1 MASDSLKKIQ
11 IKEFVKHREW
21 KWDEKQET
29 QKFWN
34 SLLQEVFWVKSNEI
48 KKVIDYEKT
57 VKIDTTKYI
66 DWYINDTK
74 VLIEQKSHDIDLNKT
89 EKQSDWA
96 ELTPYQQAKRYADNL
111 PHSENPR
118 WIITCNFQE
127 FHIHDMERER
137 PQDNPEIVYL
147 KDLPKEYH
155 RLKFIVD
162 SWDRNIKKEME
173 ISIKAWEI
181 VWKLYDSLAP
191 LYKDISNP
199 KSQRS
204 LNVLCVRLVFCLYA
218 EDAGVF
224 GIKNLFHD
232 YLNNYKTEDLRDALI
247 KLFVVLDQKENE
259 RDQYLKEN
267 LKKFPYVNGGLFA
280 DEWIEIPNL
289 NEEVRNLLLE
299 QASENFDRS
308 EISPTIFWAVFESTL
323 NPETRRSG
331 GMHYTSIENIH
342 KVIDPLFLDDLNEN
356 LDGILKLTQPE
367 TIRKKWRAL
376 QEKMASLKFLDPACG
391 SGNFLTETYLSLRR
405 IENKIIEKEWKWVAR
420 LINPIEVNINQFY
433 WIEINDFAVS
443 VAKTAL
449 WIAESQMMNETE
461 EILWES
467 LDFLPLKT
475 NANIIEWNALQL
487 ERNNIISNK
496 ECDYIMGNPPFIW
509 YKEKTDEQKL
519 DLEKVCLNIKWEKIK
534 NTGSLDYVSWRY
546 YKAANYI
553 IWTDIKCC
561 FVSTNSITQWEQV
574 AIMRKTIFEDY
585 NINIDYAYTTFI
597 WNSEAKNKAKVHCV
611 IIWFS
616 IWEKDCN
623 YIYDDNVIKKCRHI
637 NPYIKSAPN
646 VRILSRKTPIS
657 KNVKPIMLW
666 VHIFDNHNFIFTDE
680 EKKEFIKKEPKSE
693 PFFKEWISASDFLNN
708 KRRFYLDL
716 ENCSPHE
723 LKAMPLSLDRIKKV
737 IEYRQNNDT
746 SKWTPL
752 EKDPF
757 AIKQWWKANQDY
769 IWIPNTSSFNR
780 EYLPIAFLSKNIIIT
795 MPDLALPWWDLYDF
809 WIISS
814 SVHMCWIKSVCW
826 RLKSDFRYAN
836 WIVYNNFPWPTP
848 TIEQKKQIEETA
860 KMIISAREN
869 HSDCSLADLYDKNS
883 MPSDLRKAHSENDK
897 AVMKAYGF
905 STKMTESECV
915 AKLMEMYQK
924 LVNAS

>member
-48 KKVIDYEKT
+48 KKIIDYEKT

-74 VLIEQKSHDIDLNKT
+74 VLIEQKSHDIDLNKA
-89 EKQSDWA
+89 EKQSDWI

-118 WIITCNFQE
+118 RIITCNFQE
-127 FHIHDMERER
+127 FHIHDMEKER

-199 KSQRS
+199 KSQKS

-218 EDAGVF
+218 EDAWVF
-224 GIKNLFHD
+224 WAKNIFHD

-247 KLFVVLDQKENE
+247 KLFVVLDQKIEE
-259 RDQYLKEN
+259 RDPYLKDDLN
-267 LKKFPYVNGGLFA
+267 RFPYVNWWLFA
-280 DEWIEIPNL
+280 NEWIEIPNL
-289 NEEVRNLLLE
+289 TDEVRDLLLR

-342 KVIDPLFLDDLNEN
+342 KVIDPLFLDELKSD
-356 LDGILKLTQPE
+356 LDGVINAKQDKL
-367 TIRKKWRAL
+367 IRERWRAL
-376 QEKMASLKFLDPACG
+376 QQKMASLKFLDPACG

-405 IENKIIEKEWKWVAR
+405 IENKIIEKEWKWIAR

-467 LDFLPLKT
+467 LNFLPLKT
-475 NANIIEWNALQL
+475 NANIIEWNALRMDWN
-487 ERNNIISNK
+487 EVISNK
-496 ECDYIMGNPPFIW
+496 ECNYIMGNPPFVGH
-509 YKEKTDEQKL
+509 KNVDKEQKEDMIRIFNWKQWRL
-519 DLEKVCLNIKWEKIK
+519 DFVSARYMLSTKYIEWTNIEC
-534 NTGSLDYVSWRY
+534 
-546 YKAANYI
+546 A
-553 IWTDIKCC
+553 
-561 FVSTNSITQWEQV
+561 FVSTNSIVQWVHLETLWKV
-574 AIMRKTIFEDY
+574 LINH
-585 NINIDYAYTTFI
+585 NIHINFAYQSFPRI
-597 WNSEAKNKAKVHCV
+597 SEATNSANVTCV

-616 IWEKDCN
+616 LVDKKDKYLFIDSDKNWNQKKIKVN
-623 YIYDDNVIKKCRHI
+623 YI
-637 NPYIKSAPN
+637 NPYLTEEQKSVIVESRNKPLCDVHEMVYWNIPRDWGFFTFETEDEYNNFLKEEPN
-646 VRILSRKTPIS
+646 AKKYIHKFIWSKEYINWFHRYIL
-657 KNVKPIMLW
+657 
-666 VHIFDNHNFIFTDE
+666 
-680 EKKEFIKKEPKSE
+680 
-693 PFFKEWISASDFLNN
+693 FLNN
-708 KRRFYLDL
+708 ITPNELKNMPKVMERVQNVKKFRLSSKAEEIQKFAETPTKFAQTTQPFWIDFIIVPIVSSENRKYIPIWFIKEDIITNNAVQIIPNANIYDFGILTSNVHMDWMRKTASRL
-716 ENCSPHE
+716 ENRYRY
-723 LKAMPLSLDRIKKV
+723 LKNV
-737 IEYRQNNDT
+737 
-746 SKWTPL
+746 
-752 EKDPF
+752 
-757 AIKQWWKANQDY
+757 
-769 IWIPNTSSFNR
+769 
-780 EYLPIAFLSKNIIIT
+780 
-795 MPDLALPWWDLYDF
+795 
-809 WIISS
+809 
-814 SVHMCWIKSVCW
+814 
-826 RLKSDFRYAN
+826 
-836 WIVYNNFPWPTP
+836 VYNNFPRPSPTE
-848 TIEQKKQIEETA
+848 EQKKKIEQTA
-860 KMIISAREN
+860 QAILDARN
-869 HSDCSLADLYDKNS
+869 LYPDSSLADLYDELT
-883 MPSDLRKAHSENDK
+883 MPIELRKAHQENDK
-897 AVMKAYGF
+897 AVMQAYGF
-905 STKMTESECV
+905 STKMAESDIV
-915 AKLMEMYQK
+915 WKLMEMYQK
-924 LVNAS
+924 LVNTK

>member
-74 VLIEQKSHDIDLNKT
+74 VLIEQKSHDIDLNKA
-89 EKQSDWA
+89 EKQSDWV

-118 WIITCNFQE
+118 RIITCNFQE
-127 FHIHDMERER
+127 FHIHDMEKEK

-155 RLKFIVD
+155 RLKFIID

-173 ISIKAWEI
+173 LSIKAWEI

-191 LYKDISNP
+191 LYKDISDLN
-199 KSQRS
+199 SQKS
-204 LNVLCVRLVFCLYA
+204 LNILCVRLVFCLYA
-218 EDAGVF
+218 EDAWVF

-247 KLFVVLDQKENE
+247 KLFVVLDQKIEE
-259 RDQYLKEN
+259 RDPYLKED
-267 LKKFPYVNGGLFA
+267 LSKFPYVNGGLFA

-356 LDGILKLTQPE
+356 LEGILKLTQPE

-496 ECDYIMGNPPFIW
+496 ECDYIMGNPPFIGSS
-509 YKEKTDEQKL
+509 KLTEEQKE
-519 DLEKVCLNIKWEKIK
+519 DRENIFWE
-534 NTGSLDYVSWRY
+534 NWWELDYVACRY
-546 YKAANYI
+546 KKSINYI
-553 IWTDIKCC
+553 EGTNIECA
-561 FVSTNSITQWEQV
+561 FVSTNSICQWQQV
-574 AIMRKTIFEDY
+574 FPLRKPLFDKWLKINFAHKSFVRASEASWSAKVVCIIVWFSLKDREIKKLY
-585 NINIDYAYTTFI
+585 NNNEFKKVDNINAYLLPMKNIFI
-597 WNSEAKNKAKVHCV
+597 EKSKTPLFKNAP
-611 IIWFS
+611 I
-616 IWEKDCN
+616 
-623 YIYDDNVIKKCRHI
+623 VIKWFQPTD
-637 NPYIKSAPN
+637 NWN
-646 VRILSRKTPIS
+646 LILE
-657 KNVKPIMLW
+657 
-666 VHIFDNHNFIFTDE
+666 DE
-680 EKKEFIKKEPKSE
+680 EKKELLKKTPSAEKRIRPFITAKEYVNNQNRWCLRLKWITPNEISSISRIKQRVENCKKWRESQKKTWDAFKLKDTPTLMRPTSK
-693 PFFKEWISASDFLNN
+693 FKESSFIVLP
-708 KRRFYLDL
+708 R
-716 ENCSPHE
+716 H
-723 LKAMPLSLDRIKKV
+723 
-737 IEYRQNNDT
+737 T
-746 SKWTPL
+746 
-752 EKDPF
+752 
-757 AIKQWWKANQDY
+757 
-769 IWIPNTSSFNR
+769 TSSRKYIPFWYV
-780 EYLPIAFLSKNIIIT
+780 E
-795 MPDLALPWWDLYDF
+795 PWCIPWDSISLINDANLYVF
-809 WIISS
+809 WIIESS
-814 SVHMCWIKSVCW
+814 IHMLRTDLTCW
-826 RLKSDFRYAN
+826 RLWNWYRYTSD
-836 WIVYNNFPWPTP
+836 IVYNNFPRPIPTE
-848 TIEQKKQIEETA
+848 EQKKKIEQTA
-860 KMIISAREN
+860 QAILDARN
-869 HSDCSLADLYDKNS
+869 LYPDSSLAELYDELT
-883 MPSDLRKAHSENDK
+883 MPIELRKAHKENDK
-897 AVMKAYGF
+897 AVMQAYGF
-905 STKMTESECV
+905 STKMTESDIV
-915 AKLMEMYQK
+915 WKLMEMYEELIK
-924 LVNAS
+924 SKE